1 MRVRADVGV
10 QAALAGAVTGGLRGR
25 GVLAAVAAAL
35 GLGALLAVVA
45 RDETAHFLVLD
56 DPPQRSDAIVVMAG
70 DPDYERTTAA
80 VALMRAESVPTLI
93 LTGGERGPGDGAES
107 LRAKALALGV
117 PAPRIR
123 VETVSHSTRGAVLA
137 VAPILESLGARTVTV
152 VTSPYHQRRATS
164 AARRAWPGVVV
175 RSRPASPSF
184 WTPHRWWATSAGRRV
199 VLSEYVKLLY
209 YRVRGWL

>member
-1 MRVRADVGV
+1 
-10 QAALAGAVTGGLRGR
+10 VTGGRR
-25 GVLAAVAAAL
+25 PRRRAIAAAACALAL
-35 GLGALLAVVA
+35 GGLIATVA
-45 RDETAHFLVLD
+45 RDETAQFLVLD
-56 DPPQRSDAIVVMAG
+56 DPPGRSDAIVVMAG
-70 DPDYERTTAA
+70 DPDYERTIAA
-80 VALMRAESVPTLI
+80 VALMRAENAPTLI

-152 VTSPYHQRRATS
+152 VTSPYHQRRATA

-199 VLSEYVKLLY
+199 VLSEFAKLLY